1 MKPIKRFSLALILL
15 ASTIAFS
22 SVSEAVGRRP
32 QTPSNPPY
40 NQTDNHTLPESSS
53 RGGQAGAPLDGGLL
67 ALLAG
72 AGIAYVAGRR
82 KKKNME

>member
-1 MKPIKRFSLALILL
+1 MKSIKRLYLALILL

-22 SVSEAVGRRP
+22 TDSEAFGGRPR
-32 QTPSNPPY
+32 TPSNPPY
-40 NQTDNHTLPESSS
+40 NQTDNYTHQN

-72 AGIAYVAGRR
+72 AGIVYVAGRR
-82 KKKNME
+82 KKKNKE